1 MSQSILTCILTQTCY
16 SILDLDPEKSLSS
29 QIQSNGGEDTAI
41 GVPLMEDP
49 KYGELDSLGATF

>member
-1 MSQSILTCILTQTCY
+1 MLTCILTQTCY